1 MAQTQHSRVIGL
13 LLWGK
18 QVMANRATNLLT
30 CIPGDGTR
38 NKDASR
44 SDFCTVIN
52 YSVCGALSLDEL
64 VRFGASSKTIY
75 LPEGR
80 VLVRDVDKTVELLD
94 RDGLQRVAEG
104 F

>member
-1 MAQTQHSRVIGL
+1 
-13 LLWGK
+13 
-18 QVMANRATNLLT
+18 
-30 CIPGDGTR
+30 
-38 NKDASR
+38 
-44 SDFCTVIN
+44 
-52 YSVCGALSLDEL
+52 VCGALSLDEL
-64 VRFGASSKTIY
+64 VRFGVSSKTIY